1 LKGKYVAKTSDIRNG
16 LVIRYKGELVKIV
29 EFLHQ
34 KMGRGGAK
42 IKCKMKSIETGNI
55 IENTFRSGE
64 TIDTVR
70 LEAKKVQYSY
80 FDGLNHVFMDQDTYE
95 EIFINED
102 IFSEV
107 KPYVKESEVVKIL
120 FDGTTPV
127 GLEAPPHVELEVT
140 ETEPGIK
147 GDRVSGATKPATC
160 QTGLTVNVPLFI
172 NNGDVIKID
181 TRTGDYMERVTQ

>member
-1 LKGKYVAKTSDIRNG
+1 MAKTSDIKNG
-16 LVIRYKGELVKIV
+16 LVIRYKDELVKII
-29 EFLHQ
+29 EFQHQ

-55 IENTFRSGE
+55 VENTFRSGE
-64 TIDTVR
+64 TIETVR

-80 FDGLNHVFMDQDTYE
+80 YDGLNHVFMDQDTYE
-95 EIFINED
+95 EIFISDE
-102 IFSEV
+102 IFGEV
-107 KPYVKESEVVKIL
+107 KQYVKESEIVKIL
-120 FDGTTPV
+120 FDGTNPV
-127 GLEAPPHVELEVT
+127 DIEAPTHVELEIT

-172 NNGDVIKID
+172 NIGDVIKID
-181 TRTGDYMERVTQ
+181 TRTGSYMERVTQ